1 MNSKSNNA
9 ARRPHVQ
16 KKQRVARAL
25 KLARSRDVDRD
36 NTHRD
41 MTPDDHARAK
51 RRNDRRTRL
60 WHRKN
65 EREALHAMIEKEKR
79 YFGS

>member
-1 MNSKSNNA
+1 MKSKSNNA
-9 ARRPHVQ
+9 PRRPHVQ

-36 NTHRD
+36 NAHRD
-41 MTPDDHARAK
+41 MTPDDHARA
-51 RRNDRRTRL
+51 RLRNDRITKV

-65 EREALHAMIEKEKR
+65 EREALRAMIEKEKR